1 VENRSMSW
9 KPTRS
14 KSGRPV
20 GGVRRVGET
29 AGLLLLLQVRMLS
42 LFLAFHWPPQRR
54 RLCPPASQPC
64 SQPPPRSLSPFI
76 WPCLSL
82 CGDRQR
88 PPATP
93 CIPHFSLEHGEGR
106 VPSHVRLPIPRLCP
120 GACAA
125 IGVAEAV
132 NISGGAPVAARHRV
146 LALCSVLKR
155 NLPSETAARGRARR
169 EGGETRVG
177 RAARYGIPRPR
188 PDPVTPRHR
197 VGASNEPSAL
207 GFAPLW
213 RRTTSVPDTSNE
225 L

>member
-1 VENRSMSW
+1 MLTTTTALPVAVYLALSVPLR
-9 KPTRS
+9 
-14 KSGRPV
+14 RPSTPA
-20 GGVRRVGET
+20 RH
-29 AGLLLLLQVRMLS
+29 AMHS
-42 LFLAFHWPPQRR
+42 PLFPRAWRGTCTIACTPANTSALPR
-54 RLCPPASQPC
+54 RLCSDKGSKGLAM
-64 SQPPPRSLSPFI
+64 I
-76 WPCLSL
+76 
-82 CGDRQR
+82 
-88 PPATP
+88 
-93 CIPHFSLEHGEGR
+93 E
-106 VPSHVRLPIPRLCP
+106 
-120 GACAA
+120 